1 IAHGEASGRRQGR
14 SRAAETY
21 HRSTGSWRPELGT
34 YVSWQAP
41 RGLVPAVPLRRGTAN
56 FPGALITLRGVIRLL
71 RPVGPLAPHVY
82 WLRRIM
88 VLAVA
93 ALVVFAA
100 TKVVGAILPDDE
112 PRTSNTAASGEGPA
126 EKPRPARTLTPR
138 GDAGPGG

>member
-1 IAHGEASGRRQGR
+1 
-14 SRAAETY
+14 
-21 HRSTGSWRPELGT
+21 
-34 YVSWQAP
+34 
-41 RGLVPAVPLRRGTAN
+41 
-56 FPGALITLRGVIRLL
+56 ALITLRGVIRLL

-93 ALVVFAA
+93 ALVVFAV

-112 PRTSNTAASGEGPA
+112 PRTSNTAASGEGPD

-138 GDAGPGG
+138 ADAGPGGGSGAASGAGGEAGANGTPGGEGADSDAPDGEGADAGKSGPAATDGDPTTGD